1 MKRDFFYT
9 ITKAEEGVTVK
20 SFLKAHGYSKHL
32 IISLKQQPDYL
43 TIGGEMTY
51 VNHPLQAGEV
61 LHVTLPPESFDEQI
75 LPCKMPLDILY
86 EDDDILVINKDSG
99 VPVHPSH
106 GHQDNTLAN
115 GLMWY
120 FSQKNEPFTF
130 RVVNRLDRDTTGL
143 LIVAKHAL
151 SACVLA
157 GQLIRHEIHRTY
169 LAAVKGN
176 LLDTFPD
183 GAGIIDAP
191 IARLDSSIIER
202 VVNPGQGKTAV
213 THVRLLSYDP
223 LIDTSL
229 VRLNLDTG
237 RTHQIRIHM
246 SYVGHP
252 LYGDFL
258 YYPDYRYISRQSLHS
273 WKLEFFHPIT
283 GVPLSFTAPVPPDMQ
298 IFITDPQIIH

>member
-9 ITKAEEGVTVK
+9 ITKSEEGSTVR
-20 SFLKAHGYSKHL
+20 SFLKAQGYSKHL

-43 TIGGEMTY
+43 TIGGEMAY
-51 VNHPLQAGEV
+51 VNHTLQSGEI
-61 LHVTLPPESFDEQI
+61 LHVKLPPESFDEQI
-75 LPCKMPLDILY
+75 LPCEMPLDILY
-86 EDDDILVINKDSG
+86 EDDDILVINKNYG

-106 GHQDNTLAN
+106 GHQDDTLAN

-130 RVVNRLDRDTTGL
+130 RVINRLDRDTTGL

-157 GQLIRHEIHRTY
+157 GQLIRREIHRTY

-183 GAGIIDAP
+183 GCGIIDAP
-191 IARLDSSIIER
+191 IARLDASVIER
-202 VVNPGQGKTAV
+202 VVNPDQGESAI

-223 LIDTSL
+223 QTDTSL
-229 VRLNLDTG
+229 VRLNLETG
-237 RTHQIRIHM
+237 RTHQIRVHM
-246 SYVGHP
+246 GHIGHP

-273 WKLEFFHPIT
+273 WKLEFCHPVT

-298 IFITDPQIIH
+298 IFVTDSKAIH